1 MNFLIR
7 NIKRVLR
14 MLFCLYKINWIKFFK
29 NYSQKDGVVIII
41 PGILKNYFINSLEL
55 DILNIAVLLK
65 LNKKVALHFGTDFK
79 DFRNRKI
86 CYNPSQL
93 FNHSN
98 RLSHAEY
105 ISQLVQ
111 AAEKNNNNVLLSSYE
126 ILFWENKEFMHDQFE
141 SLNIRTPKTII
152 FDTLTAPVGI
162 EYKFPLLVKELHSHA
177 SLGVHKCNS
186 REELN
191 SLITSLNPSK
201 QPLKIIIQELL
212 NIKKDLRVILCGD
225 VIVLHYW
232 RINKG
237 SDWKP
242 TSTSHGSDVDFINF
256 PEKWRRYII
265 ENFKKLNLTTGA
277 FDIAWQDDDLNNE
290 PYFLEVSPFYQP
302 NPPFDITN
310 KSFSYGQFKKRLGWK
325 NSWDYLYIENVYL
338 IRLKVFNKWMQ

>member
-7 NIKRVLR
+7 NVKRILR

-29 NYSQKDGVVIII
+29 NYSKKEGVVIVI

-55 DILNIAVLLK
+55 DVINIAVLLK
-65 LNKKVALHFGTDFK
+65 LDKKIDLHFGTDFK
-79 DFRNRKI
+79 GFRNRKI
-86 CYNPSQL
+86 CYNPSHL
-93 FNHSN
+93 YNRSN
-98 RLSHAEY
+98 KLSHAEF

-111 AAEKNNNNVLLSSYE
+111 AAERNNNKVLLSSYE

-152 FDTLTAPVGI
+152 FDTLVTHVGN

-186 REELN
+186 EEELN
-191 SLITSLNPSK
+191 ALITFLNPGK

-225 VIVLHYW
+225 EIVLHYW

-237 SDWKP
+237 TDWKP

-256 PEKWRRYII
+256 PEKWRSYII

-277 FDIAWQDDDLNNE
+277 FDIAWQDDDLNKE

-302 NPPFDITN
+302 NPPLDITN
-310 KSFSYGQFKKRLGWK
+310 KSFSYGQFKKRLGWI